1 MFTDFMI
8 NNQWFAAMD
17 ASASQHKFVFNE
29 AISFMVPC
37 DTQEAIDYFW
47 KKLSA
52 VPEAEQCGWCK
63 DKYGLSWQIHP
74 AVLDEMMKNGTREQ
88 IDRVTKAF
96 LPMKKF
102 DIAKLK
108 KAYEK

>member
-8 NNQWFAAMD
+8 NNQWFAVMD
-17 ASASQHKFVFNE
+17 SAREHKFNFNE

-37 DTQEAIDYFW
+37 DTQEEIEYFW
-47 KKLSA
+47 EKLST

-63 DKYGLSWQIHP
+63 DQYGLSWQIHP
-74 AVLDEMMKNGTREQ
+74 AVMDEMMQNGTRDQ
-88 IDRVTKAF
+88 VDRLTQAF

-108 KAYEK
+108 KAYEGR